1 MRMRKAFTRFIFTL
15 FAGSLQAVTAAAA
28 QPPCDPTLTP
38 ESNPAIQ
45 YRQRGGD
52 LRCEGFYRASV
63 SSGTLEVV
71 GLLRRP
77 LRFGVG
83 DDVLRIGSPVRD
95 RQVLVR
101 GQGIPV
107 KLYYRLDAELA
118 PGGRLRWPVRLLR
131 KQGIGPQ
138 RIGLHGRL
146 ADRPDWYVPLD
157 IVGSQP
163 PVVRPH
169 LLVRAAVDIEEVL
182 WRHAPVADGRCE
194 VMTDWKRLAAPAGFA
209 GGEAISIDLPSGADR
224 QLCIEVAARTRRDG
238 DWLKRLVKIQ
248 R

>member
-1 MRMRKAFTRFIFTL
+1 MTQSLRWFISTL
-15 FAGSLQAVTAAAA
+15 LAGSLLPAITVATQT
-28 QPPCDPTLTP
+28 PCDPLLTP
-38 ESNPAIQ
+38 ETNSTIQ
-45 YRQRGGD
+45 YRKRGGD

-63 SSGTLEVV
+63 SGSSLEVV
-71 GLLRRP
+71 GLLLRP
-77 LRFGVG
+77 LRFGAG
-83 DDVLRIGSPVRD
+83 DQVLRIGSPVRD
-95 RQVLVR
+95 GQVLVR

-118 PGGRLRWPVRLLR
+118 PGGTLRWPLGLLQS
-131 KQGIGPQ
+131 QGIAPD
-138 RIGLHGRL
+138 RIGLYGRL

-157 IVGSQP
+157 IAGTQP
-163 PVVRPH
+163 PAERPR

-182 WRHAPVADGRCE
+182 WRYSSAPDGRCG

-209 GGEAISIDLPSGADR
+209 GGEAIPIDLPRVKKER
-224 QLCIEVAARTRRDG
+224 QTCMEVAARTRRDG